1 MNNIEA
7 SVKTLLDT
15 INSKF
20 SAEGA
25 KLVAKARSCKG
36 FVKLTA
42 GAGTITFVD
51 ASTGVMTWCGNVQNE
66 ADRAAL
72 VAKVF
77 RGR

>member
-15 INSKF
+15 INAKF
-20 SAEGA
+20 AAEGA

-36 FVKLTA
+36 YIKIVA

-51 ASTGVMTWCGNVQNE
+51 ASTGVMTWCGNVQHE

-72 VAKVF
+72 VSKIF

>member
-15 INSKF
+15 INAKF
-20 SAEGA
+20 ASEGA

-36 FVKLTA
+36 YVKIVA

-51 ASTGVMTWCGNVQNE
+51 ASTGVMTWCGNVRDE

>member
-25 KLVAKARSCKG
+25 KLVAKARSYKG
-36 FVKLTA
+36 YVKIVA

-72 VAKVF
+72 IAKVF